1 MALHPTK
8 GRKQALV
15 VKYERKHART
25 KSISKAVSL
34 PQVLTAS
41 RAELGRPSS
50 RTGPS
55 RRSSRSRRPRRG
67 AERAPP
73 HRRSRASRRTR
84 GPRARRSARAEPR
97 ACGGGARAARR
108 RAPFPSA
115 RPAPPRAR
123 ASAAGGRRGPA
134 RAGERARPG
143 GVVQGR
149 ACACARGAGSARCVV
164 HWCAPPTPYICD
176 HQNACDGYH
185 MQFDDKPSNFS
196 GAHAATARHCVPHR
210 ARWRLRRHR
219 RSLAA
224 LPAGRGPPLLLVPP
238 PLPPRARRVE
248 GASGAPAPPPASGP
262 NRARR
267 FFVRRS
273 LAADAAGNFE
283 LCR

>member
-50 RTGPS
+50 PRTGPS

-67 AERAPP
+67 AARAPP

-108 RAPFPSA
+108 RAPCPSA

-123 ASAAGGRRGPA
+123 ARAAGGRRGPA
-134 RAGERARPG
+134 RAGERASKRG
-143 GVVQGR
+143 REVWCRGGR
-149 ACACARGAGSARCVV
+149 ARAPAVRAARGVR
-164 HWCAPPTPYICD
+164 CAPSTPHICD
-176 HQNACDGYH
+176 HQNACVGCH

-196 GAHAATARHCVPHR
+196 GAHAATLRATHR
-210 ARWRLRRHR
+210 AL
-219 RSLAA
+219 
-224 LPAGRGPPLLLVPP
+224 
-238 PLPPRARRVE
+238 
-248 GASGAPAPPPASGP
+248 APAPPPAQPRGP
-262 NRARR
+262 PGGARSASPPCTPPSPPARAPRGR
-267 FFVRRS
+267 GERS
-273 LAADAAGNFE
+273 ARAAAGIRSKSRASFFRAA
-283 LCR
+283 LAGSKHH